1 MKTEKIEKIKD
12 EKKDNILIVE
22 IEVERKS
29 EAYEIVA
36 ELGFFNKVLRA
47 KYKGF
52 DEKFD
57 DHNKPANFT
66 KQKNR
71 EMRDV
76 RKEISEENK
85 QLKECL
91 ENQ

>member
-66 KQKNR
+66 KIKNKKV
-71 EMRDV
+71 RDV
-76 RKEISEENK
+76 REEIKKENK
-85 QLKECL
+85 KLKESIWD
-91 ENQ
+91 